1 MKDGIL
7 GLGVMATY
15 PWVCLAIRG
24 NNSCLCLTTN
34 RQKNLGQKNGFAR
47 NCAAQFQTAIFL
59 PFYLFAF
66 PLVAAEGR
74 TGSFASFVVPLFTL
88 FFVDSRSGRKRGET
102 TKDAKDTKT
111 NGR

>member
-24 NNSCLCLTTN
+24 NKSCLCLTTN

-47 NCAAQFQTAIFL
+47 NCAPQFQTAIFL

-66 PLVAAEGR
+66 PLVAAFGHNQSTEGPR
-74 TGSFASFVVPLFTL
+74 ISRMARMQKKETL
-88 FFVDSRSGRKRGET
+88 FRFSIT
-102 TKDAKDTKT
+102 
-111 NGR
+111 